1 MNLKNLVLIGSLAAT
16 SLMAGDTYE
25 LIPTL
30 SNTSVVLAP
39 GFVSALNT
47 LRVTPG
53 GLEPGNLAVVG
64 ANVVSTFSIPTAR
77 VDANNLR
84 LQIVHRGGLS
94 LRAGSTFVT
103 LSDFIIENFAAGP
116 RLTGLVKVNDTIV
129 ARIPLFTIT
138 LAGLPEVKSL
148 DAATGAG
155 TIGNL
160 TIRGALALTQDAAAA
175 LNATFGVT
183 AFTRGLA
190 IGNATVSGTYV
201 DGQ

>member
-1 MNLKNLVLIGSLAAT
+1 MNFKNLVLIGSLVAS
-16 SLMAGDTYE
+16 SLMAGDTFE
-25 LIPTL
+25 LIPSL

-84 LQIVHRGGLS
+84 LQIVHKGGLS

-138 LAGLPEVKSL
+138 LSGLPEVKSL
-148 DAATGAG
+148 DAASGAG
-155 TIGNL
+155 TIGSL
-160 TIRGALALTQDAAAA
+160 TIRGALTLTQDAAAA

-201 DGQ
+201 DGL